1 MEKNVLANLSA
12 LGSEVKRY
20 YYTAIP
26 QGWTK
31 SSNNIML
38 WLSNINVSL

>member
-20 YYTAIP
+20 LLDSYPA
-26 QGWTK
+26 G
-31 SSNNIML
+31 
-38 WLSNINVSL
+38 VDEE